1 MRPYSSRVMVLPLA
15 DPGSSVTTNVLPA
28 EREVTR
34 VCTFTLPNSV
44 IRQWGI
50 PSVKLRS
57 SSGEGFWWTVRAST
71 SNGYSFDH
79 STIVGPGRSL
89 VADEG
94 LDSTRG
100 PRPPGCRERATRRS
114 GTGSTVL
121 TTDMLIEDVHFE
133 RSTISARDLGAKS
146 IVVNVSDIAAMAASP
161 RYAMVSLGI
170 PADVDA
176 AWVMELFGGMRAAC
190 DEYAL
195 ALVGGDTNRAD
206 AVVIAVAVVG
216 EVGSGHAVTRSGAR
230 PGDIV
235 VVTGSLGAAAGGFL
249 LSRIHPAKLL
259 QALAEPW
266 GRELLDAQ
274 ARPVARVGEG
284 QTLAQAGATA
294 MMDLS
299 DGLAKDLSRLC
310 AASGVGTRLEL
321 ARVPVAAAVRHAA
334 EFLEVD
340 PQELALA
347 GGEDYEL
354 LATIDLTNLSR
365 ARGDLRER
373 FGVTLTDVGV
383 IIDEGLVAVDAEG
396 RESALEPKGWDH
408 FVTG

>member
-1 MRPYSSRVMVLPLA
+1 MELTEDQLIEAIRKVL
-15 DPGSSVTTNVLPA
+15 
-28 EREVTR
+28 
-34 VCTFTLPNSV
+34 
-44 IRQWGI
+44 
-50 PSVKLRS
+50 
-57 SSGEGFWWTVRAST
+57 SGEFPGVQ
-71 SNGYSFDH
+71 
-79 STIVGPGRSL
+79 VGIGDDAA
-89 VADEG
+89 VVE
-94 LDSTRG
+94 
-100 PRPPGCRERATRRS
+100 S
-114 GTGSTVL
+114 GTGSTVIS
-121 TTDMLIEDVHFE
+121 TDMLIEGVHFE
-133 RSTISARDLGAKS
+133 RSSISARDLGAKS

-170 PADVDA
+170 PVDVDA

-216 EVGSGHAVTRSGAR
+216 EVGSGHAVSRSGAR

-249 LSRIHPAKLL
+249 LSRIHPSKLP

-310 AASGVGTRLEL
+310 SASGVGARVDLP
-321 ARVPVAAAVRHAA
+321 RVPVAEALRLAAG
-334 EFLEVD
+334 FLGVD
-340 PQELALA
+340 PAELALTGA
-347 GGEDYEL
+347 EDYEL
-354 LATIDLTNLSR
+354 LATIDLTNLAR

-373 FGVTLTDVGV
+373 FGVTLSDVGV

-396 RESALEPKGWDH
+396 RQSPLEPTGWNH
-408 FVTG
+408 FATA